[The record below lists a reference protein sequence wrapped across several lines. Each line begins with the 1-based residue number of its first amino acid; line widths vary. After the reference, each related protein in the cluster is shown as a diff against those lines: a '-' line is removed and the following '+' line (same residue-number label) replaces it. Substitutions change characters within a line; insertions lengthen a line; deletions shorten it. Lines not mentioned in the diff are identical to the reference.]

1 MSRPHTVRISS
12 QQHTPVSSG
21 TQTVATNTTGAV
33 SNAEPGSPV
42 NYDAL
47 KRAWAQF
54 MADHKE
60 QRILVSSMR
69 VSEPAPTDDP
79 SVFRVTVDN
88 PGQRQAFEDSALL
101 YDYLRRATGNPS
113 LRLDVVVDTTVQRPI
128 AMTQR
133 EFLDSLMERNPNIK
147 SVLGSIEAELIN

>member
-1 MSRPHTVRISS
+1 
-12 QQHTPVSSG
+12 
-21 TQTVATNTTGAV
+21 
-33 SNAEPGSPV
+33 
-42 NYDAL
+42 
-47 KRAWAQF
+47 
-54 MADHKE
+54 MA
-60 QRILVSSMR
+60 
-69 VSEPAPTDDP
+69 
-79 SVFRVTVDN
+79 
-88 PGQRQAFEDSALL
+88 GFEDSALL